1 MNFQKRAEKSEMCRY
16 WDGLIKLSKTL
27 TSLIAADRDGN
38 WALHLLSI
46 QELLPVFCVSGSII
60 YQRYGS
66 WYLDKMRKLP
76 EEYPEIYKNYLDGKF
91 FVKTG
96 HGHFNAV
103 APDMKLEQTI
113 QRSKKG
119 AGGVVGQTTH
129 KAFVTELELCYH
141 EVLAIS
147 KYHAVITGSVLASSD
162 AEPLHRELR
171 KTSILEYNASKVAAF
186 INERGNPYLTSA
198 CSTLHH
204 FTSGQVVTPDVSKQ
218 LLAYFKS
225 GLQEYMS
232 FRNARFV
239 TKEMKLSDTIKRK
252 NLLSFRAKGKA
263 ASLEGSSL
271 QTKKATSKK
280 LGKMQKEIDM
290 ARSHSNERVAEARSC
305 RGKSTL

>member
-1 MNFQKRAEKSEMCRY
+1 M
-16 WDGLIKLSKTL
+16 
-27 TSLIAADRDGN
+27 SLAKQ
-38 WALHLLSI
+38 H
-46 QELLPVFCVSGSII
+46 
-60 YQRYGS
+60 
-66 WYLDKMRKLP
+66 
-76 EEYPEIYKNYLDGKF
+76 
-91 FVKTG
+91 T
-96 HGHFNAV
+96 
-103 APDMKLEQTI
+103 
-113 QRSKKG
+113 
-119 AGGVVGQTTH
+119 
-129 KAFVTELELCYH
+129 AFVTELELCYH

-204 FTSGQVVTPDVSKQ
+204 FTSGQLVTPDVSKQ
-218 LLAYFKS
+218 LLAYIES
-225 GLQEYMS
+225 GLQYMS

-252 NLLSFRAKGKA
+252 NLPSFRAKGKA

-280 LGKMQKEIDM
+280 LGKMQRLIWLGLGE
-290 ARSHSNERVAEARSC
+290 
-305 RGKSTL
+305 